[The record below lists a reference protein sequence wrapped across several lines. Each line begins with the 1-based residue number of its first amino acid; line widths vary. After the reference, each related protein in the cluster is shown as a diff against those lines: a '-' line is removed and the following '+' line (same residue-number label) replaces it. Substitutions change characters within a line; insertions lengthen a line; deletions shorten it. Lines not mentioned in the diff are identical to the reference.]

1 MKKVIVTG
9 CNGQLGRAFNRVME
23 DNTEY
28 SLVNTDV
35 GELDIT
41 DIEKVMALA
50 REVKPCAIL
59 NCAAHTNVNGC
70 ETDRDG
76 AFMINAIGARNL
88 SIAAQETGAKMI
100 QISTDYVFSGNGD
113 KPYREFDPVDPMSAY
128 GSTKLQGEVFVR
140 DLCSR
145 YFILRTAW
153 LYGEGNNFVKTMLRL
168 SETNDKVQVVQDQ
181 YGTPTYAMELAKAV
195 AYLLPTDNYGIF
207 HATCEGECSWAA
219 FAREIFRLAGKS
231 TAVEGITTQEYEEK
245 FPGQAHRP
253 AYSVLDNYMFERTT
267 DFRFASWETAIAEY
281 VKTL

>member
-113 KPYREFDPVDPMSAY
+113 KPYREFDPVDPISAY

-153 LYGEGNNFVKTMLRL
+153 LYGEGNNFVNTMLRL

>member
-23 DNTEY
+23 DSTEY

-41 DIEKVMALA
+41 DIDKVMALA

-140 DLCSR
+140 DLCNR

-195 AYLLPTDNYGIF
+195 VYLLPTDNYGIF